1 MRESLQRVREMLD
14 RATLIEQICAENG
27 GIVKSLQDS
36 KLAQPAIIMHLIV
49 IQEQIAKLQD
59 NAEFDILNRF
69 SRASLRGLATI
80 RNIASHDYEGLNF
93 SIIKE
98 VIRSYL
104 PAFKKELQ
112 GVLGIL

>member
-1 MRESLQRVREMLD
+1 MSEALQRVREMLN
-14 RATLIEQICAENG
+14 RTILIEQICAENG

-49 IQEQIAKLQD
+49 IQEQIAKLHD
-59 NAEFDILNRF
+59 NAELDILNRF
-69 SRASLRGLATI
+69 SRMSLRGLATI

-93 SIIKE
+93 SIIEE

-104 PAFKKELQ
+104 PQFRQELQ
-112 GVLGIL
+112 AILGI

>member
-1 MRESLQRVREMLD
+1 MSEPLQRVREMLD

-59 NAEFDILNRF
+59 NAELDILSRF

-80 RNIASHDYEGLNF
+80 RNTHDYEGLNF
-93 SIIKE
+93 SIIEE
-98 VIRSYL
+98 VIRLYL
-104 PAFKKELQ
+104 PQFKQELQ
-112 GVLGIL
+112 SILGV